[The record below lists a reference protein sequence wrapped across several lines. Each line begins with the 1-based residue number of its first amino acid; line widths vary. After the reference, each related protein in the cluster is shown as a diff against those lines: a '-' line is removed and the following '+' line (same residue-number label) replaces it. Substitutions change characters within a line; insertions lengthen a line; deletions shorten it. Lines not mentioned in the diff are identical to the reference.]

1 MNLQAIKTFLWKWS
15 KRILISTVA
24 FSIFI
29 VILAQIFGHK
39 VDPNQ
44 KISDTALPV
53 ELTGSI
59 SSGTI
64 SVQTEETSKRAPDL
78 SNTGASATGRT
89 NVPTDPLS
97 LISEAKKKEIYLKY
111 REIQAIPVEKFLEG
125 KDVSEMTDLEKM
137 TIISK
142 AIHIKEEELAQ
153 ENKLAWEDIDKV
165 VGEAIQKGW
174 NLEVEPKVT

>member
-1 MNLQAIKTFLWKWS
+1 
-15 KRILISTVA
+15 
-24 FSIFI
+24 
-29 VILAQIFGHK
+29 
-39 VDPNQ
+39 
-44 KISDTALPV
+44 
-53 ELTGSI
+53 
-59 SSGTI
+59 
-64 SVQTEETSKRAPDL
+64 
-78 SNTGASATGRT
+78 
-89 NVPTDPLS
+89 LS